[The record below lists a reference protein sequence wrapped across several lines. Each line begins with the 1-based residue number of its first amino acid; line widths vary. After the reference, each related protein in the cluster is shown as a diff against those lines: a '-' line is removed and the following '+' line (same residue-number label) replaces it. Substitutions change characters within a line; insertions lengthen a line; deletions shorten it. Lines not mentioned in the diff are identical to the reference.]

1 MALITAVV
9 DVLDSSGDSIIVPN
23 ADGTRPAL
31 ALQLSTGITGTYAKD
46 GDTGVVALTVGG
58 AIVGTTIVL
67 PDPAIGA
74 ASFTNGE
81 ATYTSGRGT
90 STSGTPM
97 GLLALPFPDLSPSL
111 SFKAVRITL
120 VGCDI
125 TAGSGSAGGLYDLS
139 VNTGS
144 ALVFGAALATTTGA
158 LASPSIIDGIGGGT
172 GAVIVWSA
180 GSLIVAVF
188 GPSVRVYGTTNITA
202 GALYGPGGT
211 LATGPKTLIL
221 TVNGVG
227 PTTLTFDAT
236 GGTNCATEGAML
248 AAILSTFGLTATAG
262 GSGGN
267 KLVMTGTAT
276 GTIVVGGGTANAAL
290 GLTPGT
296 YTPDSVA
303 WRGEMKLVG

>member
-1 MALITAVV
+1 MADAQGPFVV
-9 DVLDSSGDSIIVPN
+9 SVQRFSLGANVAPARTLAVLDPAVFTLTDDSTTTYQGSSFI
-23 ADGTRPAL
+23 
-31 ALQLSTGITGTYAKD
+31 
-46 GDTGVVALTVGG
+46 GVGAVKIGLVGS
-58 AIVGTTIVL
+58 TTITL
-67 PDPAIGA
+67 PDPTIGT

-125 TAGSGSAGGLYDLS
+125 TAGSGAAGGLYDLS

-188 GPSVRVYGTTNITA
+188 GPSARAFGTTDSTA
-202 GALYGPGGT
+202 GALYGIGGT
-211 LATGPKTLIL
+211 LDGLTLIL
-221 TVNGVG
+221 NVNNAG
-227 PTTLTFDAT
+227 PLTLTLNGAT
-236 GGTNCATEGAML
+236 NTATAAAL
-248 AAILSTFGLTATAG
+248 RAAIGVKWTALTATVGGAG
-262 GSGGN
+262 GV
-267 KLVMTGTAT
+267 KLVLTGTAT
-276 GTIVVGGGTANAAL
+276 GTIVVGTGTANAAL
-290 GLTPGT
+290 GFTSST
-296 YTPDSVA
+296 TWVPDSVL
-303 WRGEMKLVG
+303 WKGEMVLIG